1 MRTYDAILTGLTGKD
16 VLELIETLPS
26 KIRARF
32 TAVEEAAVL
41 VEKPKRKMVSADT
54 RIAMT
59 GKKAQLNSN
68 REKVLHTL
76 EKLEANLGVGSVT
89 RAELKEACDEN
100 GIDSQIIYQLVRE
113 GYIKGL
119 S

>member
-1 MRTYDAILTGLTGKD
+1 MGFRIIIGASFQQLDLVAKQSQF
-16 VLELIETLPS
+16 LI
-26 KIRARF
+26 
-32 TAVEEAAVL
+32 L
-41 VEKPKRKMVSADT
+41 VEKQKRKTVSADT

-59 GKKAQLNSN
+59 GKKAQAHSN

-89 RAELKEACDEN
+89 RAELKDACDEK

>member
-1 MRTYDAILTGLTGKD
+1 MYNATLTGLAGKD
-16 VLELIETLPS
+16 VLDLIETLPT
-26 KIRARF
+26 KIRATF
-32 TAVEEAAVL
+32 TAIEEAAVL
-41 VEKPKRKMVSADT
+41 VDKPKRKMISAT
-54 RIAMT
+54 TILTMT

-89 RAELKEACDEN
+89 RAELKEACEKK
-100 GIDSQIIYQLVRE
+100 GLDSQIFYQLVKD

-119 S
+119 

>member
-1 MRTYDAILTGLTGKD
+1 MRTYDAALTGLSGKD

-26 KIRARF
+26 RIRTRF

-54 RIAMT
+54 LIVMT

-76 EKLEANLGVGSVT
+76 EKLEAAQGVGTVT
-89 RAELKEACDEN
+89 RKMLKKRCDEN

-113 GYIKGL
+113 GYIKAL
-119 S
+119 T